1 MKEPDM
7 HLSMWTYPWDVQD
20 LGLDAVTADLKQRA
34 GLNTVSLATSY
45 HAGRFLQ
52 PRSPKRKTYFPEDG
66 TVYFKPTPSRWE
78 HRALK
83 PQVASLVAENDV
95 LGEFTRRRDA
105 TGLAVSCWTVCLH
118 NMRLGLLHPG
128 AVTRSAVG
136 DASPFGLCPSHP
148 DARAYVTT
156 LVEDVTRTYKPDV
169 IELETPGFMGFAH
182 GFHHE
187 KDGIGLTAEDDLV
200 FSLCFCPACME
211 RSAKAG
217 VDAGAAKRTVAKWII
232 ETCERETPQPR
243 WPDFPAGGLDVFR
256 PYPEVYDFLMWRF
269 EPVTSLVAEI
279 RDRADPAT
287 KVYVIDLDN
296 GWLGGGDTAQLA
308 KVSDGLI
315 LCAYDKSVA
324 EVSDLV
330 ARGRGAAGKDRYL
343 GAGFRLFYP
352 EMRGADDI
360 LKRTRAAVSAGADG
374 VNYYNYGLVPA
385 PRLDWLRKAIA
396 AVPT

>member
-1 MKEPDM
+1 M

-20 LGLDAVTADLKQRA
+20 LGFDAVVADLKQRA
-34 GLNTVSLATSY
+34 NVNTVSLATSY

-52 PRSPKRKTYFPEDG
+52 PRSPKRKTYFPQDG

-78 HRALK
+78 GLAIQ
-83 PQVASLVAENDV
+83 PQVASMVDESDV
-95 LGEFTRRRDA
+95 LGEFTRRRDT

-128 AVTRSAVG
+128 AVTCNAVG
-136 DASPFGLCPSHP
+136 DRSPFGLCPSHP
-148 DARAYVTT
+148 DARAYVAT

-187 KDGIGLTAEDDLV
+187 KDGVGLTAEDDLL

-217 VDAGAAKRTVAKWII
+217 VDAAAAKRTVAQWIL

-256 PYPEVYDFLMWRF
+256 PHPEVYDFLTWRF

-279 RDRADPAT
+279 RERADPAT

-308 KVSDGLI
+308 KVSDGVI
-315 LCAYDKSVA
+315 LCAYDKPVA
-324 EVSDLV
+324 EVADLI
-330 ARGRGAAGKDRYL
+330 ARGRSAAGKDRYL
-343 GAGFRLFYP
+343 GTGFRLFYP
-352 EMRGADDI
+352 EMRSAHDI
-360 LKRTRAAVSAGADG
+360 VERTRAAVTAGADG

-385 PRLDWLRKAIA
+385 PRLDWVRKAIT
-396 AVPT
+396 AVRT